1 MNSKIKKIITLFSM
15 VIVITGITLNSN
27 VILNR
32 ETEPKIVNGLNQMHR
47 SIEVEEDSTATQD
60 SMVLTERETKA
71 KNMTNEVM
79 RVELKE
85 SILSIEEI
93 VQKVIDGEYGE
104 GQELEARITS
114 EGYDFQ
120 IVQTEVKTYL
130 DELEKMQEQIVQKE
144 KDKIKNEKAEKEQI
158 QKDLL
163 KAKEQEKLVQTQSTQ
178 STSGTTIKAYPHVTF
193 KSYMRW
199 GALATRSPQY
209 KLCSKATAD
218 PETAILK
225 YNGRYL
231 VAFGYA
237 YAEYIG
243 QDIDIIMES
252 GEVIP
257 ATVGDWK
264 AIKDTDSNRSSSLD
278 NGSII
283 EFIVSSNEAAN
294 KVLNGSGNY
303 NSIFKGKVKEF
314 TILN

>member
-1 MNSKIKKIITLFSM
+1 MNSKIKKLITLSSM
-15 VIVITGITLNSN
+15 AIVITGVTLNLN

-32 ETEPKIVNGLNQMHR
+32 EAEPKIVNGLNQTHR
-47 SIEVEEDSTATQD
+47 SIETEENYAVAQNSA
-60 SMVLTERETKA
+60 VLTERKSKNIAEQVIKDIELQET
-71 KNMTNEVM
+71 
-79 RVELKE
+79 
-85 SILSIEEI
+85 ILSMEEI

-104 GQELEARITS
+104 GQELEARLTS

-120 IVQTEVKTYL
+120 IVQTEVKNYL
-130 DELEKMQEQIVQKE
+130 DELDEMQKQIVQKE
-144 KDKIKNEKAEKEQI
+144 KDKKK
-158 QKDLL
+158 QKDLA
-163 KAKEQEKLVQTQSTQ
+163 KAKEEEKLAKTQ

-209 KLCSKATAD
+209 KLCAKATVD

-225 YNGRYL
+225 YKGRYL
-231 VAFGYA
+231 VALGYA

-243 QDIDIIMES
+243 QDIDIVMES

-303 NSIFKGKVKEF
+303 NSIFNGKVKEF